1 MTDQLE
7 RLLEL
12 VEQESEDESP
22 EWEQENLL
30 PTFWQGW
37 GGGREQ
43 QDRAG
48 GQAPEKDRL
57 TGEKTI
63 MGLERMSAPDEESG
77 TGWERNQGRRGQ
89 AEPWDREKPGRSL
102 WAAGETDKIPLESRE
117 RSGWE
122 GGVQEWGSH
131 WQRPFWREAIP
142 IEQPSGPHEQET
154 NWEHVENMDVRTNW
168 GELPQLGMAGVA
180 ETERVWN
187 TIGLYRSVAKTQ
199 QAIRASRQSRAA
211 TTDRQMSAGAPSLTV
226 DELDRAVRRDS
237 RRYDGAMQL
246 Y

>member
-1 MTDQLE
+1 M
-7 RLLEL
+7 R
-12 VEQESEDESP
+12 
-22 EWEQENLL
+22 NLG
-30 PTFWQGW
+30 QA
-37 GGGREQ
+37 GRET
-43 QDRAG
+43 RAG
-48 GQAPEKDRL
+48 EDRPSHGTEKNR
-57 TGEKTI
+57 
-63 MGLERMSAPDEESG
+63 
-77 TGWERNQGRRGQ
+77 GRF
-89 AEPWDREKPGRSL
+89 L
-102 WAAGETDKIPLESRE
+102 WAAGETQKIPLESRE